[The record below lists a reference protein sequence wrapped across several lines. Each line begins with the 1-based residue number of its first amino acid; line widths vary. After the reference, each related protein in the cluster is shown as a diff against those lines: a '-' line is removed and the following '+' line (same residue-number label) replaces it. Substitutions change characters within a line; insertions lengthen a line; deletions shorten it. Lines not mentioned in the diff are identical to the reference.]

1 MGFESS
7 SSGAAASQ
15 GQEIGQGGGGP
26 AFPRTNS
33 KRGVSLDSSGIDAVA
48 TGRVKKLTP
57 KEARSLS
64 NESGV
69 QKKMKPLRSVEINPY
84 SPLHPLSHLR
94 SCSEFGPAIISDLE
108 QPPSEKVKR
117 GNLTRFVRWA
127 QKKMG
132 IRKSSA
138 EIAAEYAEAA
148 RREALDTAINHSHS
162 ERSISR
168 RSVNHSV
175 ASTILDGGLTT
186 RQLSF
191 RLSRA
196 PSSSSV
202 DRQYSTSN
210 KLLQESKTSSF
221 FNRRQES
228 RSTNKSYTHSVTYET
243 EAALEMIFGFRFSS
257 PKEPMEIELQDF
269 RDPCVVYRNFDMS
282 YFPDRNPRSS
292 SLMALQA
299 LHQFSQEISVP
310 VNEPIRTFKLTDIRS
325 WYPVFTATVS
335 PIILYLRSCI
345 SGPQDEIFYD
355 SVRIQPFSSGIYL
368 RGMLMSGFSALFF
381 QTYSLTFLRYSLY
394 PQDYLTD
401 FQNIIKAFLL
411 VWLIIQFI
419 LNLIQFP
426 MRIKL
431 HMSFF
436 ESSRSVNME
445 ASIRILRSTLHGDS
459 WLFCRAIGW
468 IQDIL
473 SIGGLLFIEIY
484 LWRFGNVLND
494 PLKSLMVAL
503 SATTMLGFVIRV
515 CVALIFSMSMHD
527 PQVLLDARRRGLSRL
542 DLDVMP
548 TFVFTTGDDVTN
560 SDCPIC
566 LTAFD
571 MGDMLISLPCDKRH
585 SFHASCIRL
594 WLTRQNSCP
603 LCQKTI

>member
-1 MGFESS
+1 
-7 SSGAAASQ
+7 
-15 GQEIGQGGGGP
+15 
-26 AFPRTNS
+26 
-33 KRGVSLDSSGIDAVA
+33 
-48 TGRVKKLTP
+48 
-57 KEARSLS
+57 
-64 NESGV
+64 
-69 QKKMKPLRSVEINPY
+69 
-84 SPLHPLSHLR
+84 
-94 SCSEFGPAIISDLE
+94 
-108 QPPSEKVKR
+108 
-117 GNLTRFVRWA
+117 
-127 QKKMG
+127 
-132 IRKSSA
+132 
-138 EIAAEYAEAA
+138 
-148 RREALDTAINHSHS
+148 
-162 ERSISR
+162 
-168 RSVNHSV
+168 
-175 ASTILDGGLTT
+175 
-186 RQLSF
+186 
-191 RLSRA
+191 
-196 PSSSSV
+196 
-202 DRQYSTSN
+202 
-210 KLLQESKTSSF
+210 
-221 FNRRQES
+221 
-228 RSTNKSYTHSVTYET
+228 
-243 EAALEMIFGFRFSS
+243 
-257 PKEPMEIELQDF
+257 
-269 RDPCVVYRNFDMS
+269 
-282 YFPDRNPRSS
+282 
-292 SLMALQA
+292 MALQA